1 MSTLSPVV
9 DAVGLPAH
17 NLSDESMVYSIN
29 MLFVALLA
37 MYTIVRLPRLLSLL
51 RISSE
56 WKNGHI
62 LHYTPY
68 RPKRRL
74 VQAIHSAYPPPLPK
88 DHQTDESHTLYS
100 HAHLVQRLTEKGV
113 PITMDP
119 PPHIPACIKPLR
131 PLLTPFR
138 VRIAPG
144 FSVAQLLVIS
154 TYFYSL
160 LYAALYKSN
169 IFTASTRTA
178 WICIGQMPLVFAFA
192 QKNNVLGSI
201 LGYGYEKVSIYPNI
215 SPLMTLQPP
224 FP

>member
-1 MSTLSPVV
+1 MSTLVPVV
-9 DAVGLPAH
+9 DAVGIPAH

-37 MYTIVRLPRLLSLL
+37 MYAIIRLPRFFPILC
-51 RISSE
+51 IPSE
-56 WKNGHI
+56 CMNGHI
-62 LHYTPY
+62 LHYAPH

-74 VQAIHSAYPPPLPK
+74 VQAIHSAYPPPK

-100 HAHLVQRLTEKGV
+100 HQRLTEKGT
-113 PITMDP
+113 PITMDL
-119 PPHIPACIKPLR
+119 PPHIPACIKSLR

-178 WICIGQMPLVFAFA
+178 WICVGQLPFVFIFA
-192 QKNNVLGSI
+192 KKNNVLGSI
-201 LGYGYEKVSIYPNI
+201 LGYGYEKVSLYPNI
-215 SPLMTLQPP
+215 SLSRTLQPL

>member
-1 MSTLSPVV
+1 MSTISPVV

-29 MLFVALLA
+29 MLLVALLA
-37 MYTIVRLPRLLSLL
+37 MYSIIRLPRLFSLL
-51 RISSE
+51 RIPSE

-74 VQAIHSAYPPPLPK
+74 VQAIHSAYPPPK
-88 DHQTDESHTLYS
+88 DHQTDESHTFYS
-100 HAHLVQRLTEKGV
+100 DAHLVQRLTEKGT
-113 PITMDP
+113 PITLDP

-178 WICIGQMPLVFAFA
+178 WICIGQMPFVFIFA

-201 LGYGYEKVSIYPNI
+201 LGYGYEKVSLYPNI
-215 SPLMTLQPP
+215 SLLRTLQSL